1 MTMHSPILR
10 RAEAIQFEK
19 TAARTLL
26 GDNPSNWPTELL
38 GSLYR
43 QHPFMSD
50 FMVDLQIKNQ
60 DEALGY
66 LYGVFVVK
74 PPLGQPQAQQ
84 YASTIQPP
92 IITVRVPVVVSSRKV
107 YPFDIFIT
115 QDGKFLPLTQQRV
128 TAAMFSATPHRTV
141 SPATASSPLLVGNGF
156 NPDLPISGL
165 GKTAGLRTR
174 EVRNLGSR
182 TLLRTALR
190 DAPDAAK
197 SAFVEKV
204 ASTGYLRTALQ
215 TSPAFADAVN
225 CVVETP
231 GKVKEA
237 ALTQVLPLVTDA
249 TIAVALAKNASAYD
263 AVIATAT
270 GRPGVFDFHHT
281 QLGNHLAGEFPVAV
295 RQEAVASGV
304 GLMSDTDTVLEEI
317 ASVTNRDLQKVATA
331 TEHCRVYVGRQEG
344 GAVDQFAVLTKVAH
358 LSGKLSNFSLV
369 VGAAGVSLQDAPVGM
384 PTELSVDL
392 EKLAF
397 ADPEGDGFFIMGD
410 TVSEPLRIT
419 SRISALDGVTLHA
432 QDWLGRNCILKV
444 ASVSQPVQYADNAY
458 LLPETARFVSMN
470 AAPREYV
477 QDARALTKMA
487 ALQDN
492 MSAITVRA
500 NAAGGIEAFDV
511 KEKIASYET
520 AAESLLYLAALG
532 DTPKGAKQKFA
543 ALCSGKASKYVMRPK
558 ARVVKKATITKLAS
572 ATIVFTAKEAE
583 LLTHD
588 LVKEAA
594 ALAAPDTVDAVLSL
608 SFVTP
613 ETANAYLE
621 HMPVLEDAISSLAEM
636 VLGARMGV
644 PEVPESAAAAA
655 LAGMDKAVQ
664 GLKMLQIRLS
674 LPDAGE

>member
-10 RAEAIQFEK
+10 RVEPVQFEK

-43 QHPFMSD
+43 QHAFVSD
-50 FMVDLQIKNQ
+50 FMVDLQVKNQ

-74 PPLGQPQAQQ
+74 PPLGQPQQQQ
-84 YASTIQPP
+84 YASVPQPP
-92 IITVRVPVVVSSRKV
+92 VITVRVPVVVTARKV

-128 TAAMFSATPHRTV
+128 TSAMFSAAPHRTV

-165 GKTAGLRTR
+165 GKTAGLRPL
-174 EVRNLGSR
+174 EVRKLASR
-182 TLLRTALR
+182 TLLRTVL
-190 DAPDAAK
+190 AAASDEQK
-197 SAFVEKV
+197 ERLTEKV
-204 ASTGYLRTALQ
+204 ASTGYLRTAMQ
-215 TSPAFADAVN
+215 SSPAFADAVN
-225 CVVETP
+225 CVIESP
-231 GKVKEA
+231 GRVKEA
-237 ALTQVLPLVTDA
+237 ALQQILPLVTDA
-249 TIAVALAKNASAYD
+249 TIAVALVKQASAYD
-263 AVIATAT
+263 AVVATAT
-270 GRPGVFDFHHT
+270 ARPGVFEFHRT
-281 QLGNHLAGEFPVAV
+281 QLGRHLAGEFPVDV
-295 RQEAVASGV
+295 RQEAVASGI
-304 GLMSDTDTVLEEI
+304 GLMSDTDAVLEEI
-317 ASVTNRDLQKVATA
+317 ASVTSRDLQKVATA
-331 TEHCRVYVGRQEG
+331 TEHCRVYVGRQAG

-358 LSGKLSNFSLV
+358 LNGKPSNFALV
-369 VGAAGVSLQDAPVGM
+369 VGEAGVSLQDAPVGI
-384 PTELSVDL
+384 PTGLTIDL

-397 ADPEGDGFFIMGD
+397 AAPEGDGFFIMGD
-410 TVSEPLRIT
+410 TASEPLRIT
-419 SRISALDGVTLHA
+419 SSIHALDGETFHA
-432 QDWLGRNCILKV
+432 QDWLGRQCVLKV
-444 ASVSQPVQYADNAY
+444 ASVKQPVQYGEKAY

-470 AAPREYV
+470 ASPREYM
-477 QDARALTKMA
+477 QDVGALKKHA

-492 MSAITVRA
+492 LAAITVRG
-500 NAAGGIEAFDV
+500 NATGGIDAFDA
-511 KEKIASYET
+511 KEKIASYEGP
-520 AAESLLYLAALG
+520 AESLLYLAALG

-558 ARVVKKATITKLAS
+558 ARVVKRATITKLAS
-572 ATIVFTAKEAE
+572 VHCTADEADRIRV
-583 LLTHD
+583 D
-588 LVKEAA
+588 LVKEASS
-594 ALAAPDTVDAVLSL
+594 LAAPDTVDAVLSL

-644 PEVPESAAAAA
+644 PEVPESAAATA

-674 LPDAGE
+674 LPAADE